1 MGEASDENKKPRPR
15 SNGFRGKGAR
25 STSSSDPRVEA
36 SCSRGQSHSSHC
48 ATSADSERRYH
59 RLPKPIKYAN
69 EQGYANRRDGKFLSN
84 SRRKK
89 PAARVE
95 SVTRDSLFCPLCV
108 EKFEELELRF
118 YPCPCGYRVCTMCVH
133 LIKEKAEG
141 KCPNCR
147 ELYTEERQRVS
158 SAMEKGIARVLRQTT
173 AEDEREARK
182 AAERTSQEVFH
193 NRTKICKKQNHNILS
208 DQDLDRILAAHKAS
222 KTSTQSTK
230 ESSPINTPAPE
241 IKLTRFSGG
250 LSVWD

>member
-1 MGEASDENKKPRPR
+1 
-15 SNGFRGKGAR
+15 
-25 STSSSDPRVEA
+25 
-36 SCSRGQSHSSHC
+36 
-48 ATSADSERRYH
+48 
-59 RLPKPIKYAN
+59 
-69 EQGYANRRDGKFLSN
+69 
-84 SRRKK
+84 
-89 PAARVE
+89 
-95 SVTRDSLFCPLCV
+95 
-108 EKFEELELRF
+108 
-118 YPCPCGYRVCTMCVH
+118 
-133 LIKEKAEG
+133 
-141 KCPNCR
+141 
-147 ELYTEERQRVS
+147 
-158 SAMEKGIARVLRQTT
+158 MEKGIARVLRQTT